1 MFKLIVGRAP
11 VPARTEPS
19 ALLNLIAGEFAPAIG
34 KVWPEPHSGFL
45 TAPAARRHLACLALA
60 LGRDVARLAGLLTDA
75 RTRDVIRVALGCKSP
90 GLERALTRLGE
101 TAWSAEAYR
110 RLMDLLADPKAG
122 KILRHAGTVDPKAIE
137 RLALLPA
144 PMARALG
151 LTLVITDDGA
161 RAVAEAADAIAFR
174 EGPDAAAAA
183 TVRWAEAETE
193 EGLFSAVKADLY
205 AELPSLPFA
214 GTPRLKP
221 LATKAAMREA
231 ARRFGNC
238 LADRVEHA
246 VAGWSAY
253 YEWTG
258 DVEAGDEGAIA
269 EVTRDAIHGWR
280 LNEAKGPLNEP
291 LDKEARAALV
301 GELTA
306 MGVYVGRN
314 SWKLDRAL
322 MPGVGRDWSLP
333 SIEEDLN
340 EVFG

>member
-1 MFKLIVGRAP
+1 MFKLIAGRAP

-19 ALLNLIAGEFAPAIG
+19 ALLTLIAGEFAPEIA

-45 TAPAARRHLACLALA
+45 AAPSARRHLACITLA
-60 LGRDVARLAGLLTDA
+60 LGRDVVRLADVLSDA
-75 RTRDVIRVALGCKSP
+75 RTRDVIRVALGRKEP

-101 TAWSAEAYR
+101 TAWSADAYR

-122 KILRHAGTVDPKAIE
+122 KILRHAEAIPVAAIE
-137 RLALLPA
+137 RLGRLPA
-144 PMARALG
+144 PMGRALAVS
-151 LTLVITDDGA
+151 LAITDDAA
-161 RAVAEAADAIAFR
+161 RAVGEGFDAIAFR
-174 EGPDAAAAA
+174 DGPDVAAAAA
-183 TVRWAEAETE
+183 ARWAAAETE
-193 EGLFSAVKADLY
+193 EALFAAVKVDLY
-205 AELPSLPFA
+205 PELPALPFA

-246 VAGWSAY
+246 AAGWSAY
-253 YEWTG
+253 YEWT
-258 DVEAGDEGAIA
+258 DEGGAIA

-280 LNEAKGPLNEP
+280 LSEAKAAHNEP
-291 LDKEARAALV
+291 LDKDARAALV

-306 MGVYVGRN
+306 MGVYVGRS
-314 SWKLDRAL
+314 SWSLQRAL
-322 MPGVGRDWSLP
+322 MPGVGRDWPLP
-333 SIEEDLN
+333 SIEDDLA